1 MEEISYTANGAQK
14 VAVASGFT
22 MVAWPTKIVTAK
34 ISFLGSGVIRRA
46 TDAEAALQH
55 AQAAEKAKDNPH
67 TKQGVTHLNAAI
79 DHGKQGHADVATG
92 HAQEATPMAA
102 LFVSMASRAVSGSRG
117 HPPLVAARGL
127 EPPGVAHVRMQSRY
141 KQTGCCSVRRYA
153 KGHQNCSLRQR
164 VLGSAYKLDLL
175 HNLVLTKG

>member
-1 MEEISYTANGAQK
+1 
-14 VAVASGFT
+14 
-22 MVAWPTKIVTAK
+22 
-34 ISFLGSGVIRRA
+34 LGQGVIRRA

-67 TKQGVTHLNAAI
+67 TKQGITHLNAAI

-92 HAQEATPMAA
+92 HGQEATPMAA

-153 KGHQNCSLRQR
+153 KGHQNCSLRTWNGKRQPNLSLPIPSALSLR
-164 VLGSAYKLDLL
+164 VPRLLVSPRPASPSSLASAKRRCANISGSS
-175 HNLVLTKG
+175 